1 MVREKTS
8 QVGIRMPLSLRAT
21 LEEMAVKEHRSLS
34 NQILFLLETAI
45 RDARGQYPTGP
56 VTADKPASRRDP

>member
-21 LEEMAVKEHRSLS
+21 LEEMAAKEHRSLS

-45 RDARGQYPTGP
+45 RDVRGQYPTGP
-56 VTADKPASRRDP
+56 VTADTPASRRDP